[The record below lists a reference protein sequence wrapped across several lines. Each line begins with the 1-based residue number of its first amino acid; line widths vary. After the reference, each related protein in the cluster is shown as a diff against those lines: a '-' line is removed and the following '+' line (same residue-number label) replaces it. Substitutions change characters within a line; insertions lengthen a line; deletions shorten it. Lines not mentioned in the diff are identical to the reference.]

1 MAPKTA
7 LDLAYESCDSD
18 DDNAPIRITE
28 LPVPSEDP
36 KLSSP
41 PPLRKMALLSENQR
55 SLAIISGVNPD
66 DVSFDDSD
74 DNSIEGRAQGQT
86 VPLDSNE
93 EEDFGTDE
101 PVSSPSIDRNLSSF
115 DSSDEEDAQATGGRS
130 RRTAIVQK
138 KFSLRRGPEVSPE
151 NIVSEYRDVLRKRG
165 LPFAWQ
171 APRNQRARQ
180 LSPRKGDGVEEWNL
194 ENAWNQ
200 YLSVL
205 PEDFF
210 SSDEAVLKAD
220 IQKGTGTCFY
230 EPLLIHESNN
240 EDMEWVYTEF
250 CERQNKYGSRVK
262 AYEKF
267 VSAAGCFARMGIAL
281 GEKDGDFIQDFY
293 KEGSLFELVIDP
305 KIVEAFVSF
314 YGMHGSASTAYGR
327 ALYLGEL
334 AKAAEDYYGKKKDS
348 RGASLAHASK
358 VILDKEA
365 SIHRRIRRVEGRR
378 NKSIESR
385 AKAGE
390 ILVPKD
396 FERCSTLAVRQLTDI
411 AKHLK
416 RAYRARK
423 NEGVLQAVKDR
434 PGIIDKWSIHFISLL
449 ILQSGGQRPQVF
461 FQLQL
466 PSSSE
471 LRSCM
476 DMAARTGFF
485 ELKTV
490 VEKVGRSLDCPHVV
504 VPRRCLKYVEF
515 HADVIRPCI
524 VSLLKLKESRGRKKT
539 LLLHTKR
546 GVPLTT
552 PQVTGTLKRFMRGVD
567 PELGKI
573 TTRSVRGS
581 YATMMLRA
589 FRNGMIL
596 QDRTEEQFL
605 SLLAKMMNCAP
616 EILASNYASNCSADF
631 RSAAA
636 EMAAALAN
644 SNAGGEDEQNNL
656 GEDYGSDV
664 EQMMHSM
671 FAQK

>member
-1 MAPKTA
+1 MASQTV
-7 LDLAYESCDSD
+7 LNLTYESCDSD
-18 DDNAPIRITE
+18 DDNTPIRITS
-28 LPVPSEDP
+28 LPDAEDLNP
-36 KLSSP
+36 SSP
-41 PPLRKMALLSENQR
+41 PPLHEMARLAENRR
-55 SLAIISGVNPD
+55 SLAIISGLNPD
-66 DVSFDDSD
+66 DVNFDDSD
-74 DNSIEGRAQGQT
+74 ASIVEGGAQGQSA
-86 VPLDSNE
+86 PSDFNE
-93 EEDFGTDE
+93 EEESSINE
-101 PVSSPSIDRNLSSF
+101 PASSPSIERNLSNF
-115 DSSDEEDAQATGGRS
+115 DSSDEEDEGATGGRS
-130 RRTAIVQK
+130 KRTVLARK
-138 KFSLRRGPEVSPE
+138 SFSLRRGPDASPE
-151 NIVSEYRDVLRKRG
+151 NIASEYRDVLRKRG

-171 APRNQRARQ
+171 APRNQRSRQ
-180 LSPRKGDGVEEWNL
+180 LSPRKADGVEEWSL
-194 ENAWNQ
+194 ENAWSQ
-200 YLSVL
+200 YLSAL
-205 PEDFF
+205 PVDFF

-220 IQKGTGTCFY
+220 IAKGTGTCFY

-240 EDMEWVYTEF
+240 QDLEWVYTEF
-250 CERQNKYGSRVK
+250 YERQNKYGSRVK

-281 GEKDGDFIQDFY
+281 GEKDGGFIQEFH
-293 KEGSLFELVIDP
+293 KAGCLFELVIDA
-305 KIVEAFVSF
+305 KLVEAFVSF

-334 AKAAEDYYGKKKDS
+334 AKAAEEYYGRKKDD
-348 RGASLAHASK
+348 RGASLARASK

-365 SIHRRIRRVEGRR
+365 SIHRRIRRVDARR
-378 NKSIESR
+378 NKSIEAK

-411 AKHLK
+411 AKYLK
-416 RAYRARK
+416 KAYRARK
-423 NEGVLQAVKDR
+423 DEGVLQAVKDR
-434 PGIIDKWSIHFISLL
+434 PGIIEKWCIHFISLL
-449 ILQSGGQRPQVF
+449 ILQCGGQRPQVF

-466 PSSSE
+466 PTSSE
-471 LRSCM
+471 LRSCG
-476 DMAARTGFF
+476 DMAARCGFF
-485 ELKTV
+485 ELRTV

-504 VPRRCLKYVEF
+504 VPRRCLKYLEF
-515 HADVIRPCI
+515 HVDVIRPCI

-552 PQVTGTLKRFMRGVD
+552 PQVTATLKRFLKGVD

-596 QDRTEEQFL
+596 ADRTEEQFL
-605 SLLAKMMNCAP
+605 SLLAKMMNCTP
-616 EILASNYASNCSADF
+616 EILASSYASNCSADF

-644 SNAGGEDEQNNL
+644 PGGGGEDEHNNL

-664 EQMMHSM
+664 ENMMNSM
-671 FAQK
+671 FTRE

>member
-1 MAPKTA
+1 MAQKSLLNITY
-7 LDLAYESCDSD
+7 DSCNSD
-18 DDNAPIRITE
+18 DENVPIEITS
-28 LPVPSEDP
+28 LPRPSIDP
-36 KLSSP
+36 ASSSSP
-41 PPLRKMALLSENQR
+41 PLSQMASLAAKRR
-55 SLAIISGVNPD
+55 SLAIISGLSPD
-66 DVSFDDSD
+66 DVSFEDSD
-74 DNSIEGRAQGQT
+74 DSAVEGGAHEQT
-86 VPLDSNE
+86 APPDLNE
-93 EEDFGTDE
+93 GEEG
-101 PVSSPSIDRNLSSF
+101 PSPSIERNLCNF
-115 DSSDEEDAQATGGRS
+115 DSSDEEDEGDTGGGTRRS
-130 RRTAIVQK
+130 VLVRKT
-138 KFSLRRGPEVSPE
+138 FTLRRGPDVSPE

-180 LSPRKGDGVEEWNL
+180 LSPRKPNGVEEWNI

-200 YLSVL
+200 YLSAL

-220 IQKGTGTCFY
+220 VQKGTGTCFY

-240 EDMEWVYTEF
+240 ADMEWLYTEF
-250 CERQNKYGSRVK
+250 YERQNKYGSRVK

-281 GEKDGDFIQDFY
+281 GEKNVDFIQDFH
-293 KEGSLFELVIDP
+293 KEGSLFQLVIDA
-305 KIVEAFVSF
+305 KLVEAFVSF

-334 AKAAEDYYGKKKDS
+334 AKAAEEYYGRKKDD

-378 NKSIESR
+378 NKSIESK
-385 AKAGE
+385 AKEGE

-396 FERCSTLAVRQLTDI
+396 FERCSTIAVRQLTDI
-411 AKHLK
+411 AKYLK
-416 RAYRARK
+416 RAYRANK
-423 NEGVLQAVKDR
+423 DEGVLQAVKDR
-434 PGIIDKWSIHFISLL
+434 PGIINKWSIHFISLL
-449 ILQSGGQRPQVF
+449 ILQAGGQRPQVF

-466 PSSSE
+466 PTSSE
-471 LRSCM
+471 LRSCG
-476 DMAARTGFF
+476 DMAARSGFF
-485 ELKTV
+485 EMKTV

-515 HADVIRPCI
+515 HVDVIRPCI
-524 VSLLKLKESRGRKKT
+524 VSLLKLKESRGRQKT
-539 LLLHTKR
+539 LLLHTRR

-552 PQVTGTLKRFMRGVD
+552 PQVTSTLKRFLKSID
-567 PELGKI
+567 PELGNI

-596 QDRTEEQFL
+596 QDQTEEQFL
-605 SLLAKMMNCAP
+605 SLLAKMMNCTP

-631 RSAAA
+631 RIAAA
-636 EMAAALAN
+636 EMTAALAN
-644 SNAGGEDEQNNL
+644 PNAGREDEQDTL

-664 EQMMHSM
+664 ENMMQSM
-671 FAQK
+671 FARE